1 MKESCKETFLLERL
15 FQGKFSPCKILARC
29 LAEKCINLQD
39 LARKSC
45 KILVRNAFFFS
56 TREGFYRMKITCTFI
71 LSVLQVHFG
80 NLGTMR

>member
-45 KILVRNAFFFS
+45 KILVRNAFFFNQG
-56 TREGFYRMKITCTFI
+56 R
-71 LSVLQVHFG
+71 VLPHENHVHLYSLCPSGAFW
-80 NLGTMR
+80 